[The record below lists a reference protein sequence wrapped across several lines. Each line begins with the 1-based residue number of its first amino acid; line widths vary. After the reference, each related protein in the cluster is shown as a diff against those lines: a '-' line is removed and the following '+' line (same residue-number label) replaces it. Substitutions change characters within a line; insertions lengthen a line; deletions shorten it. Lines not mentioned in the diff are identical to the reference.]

1 MKKLI
6 TPNKIKKLTEK
17 ALKDKPISMPRNGY
31 VYLKSLEPGTM
42 FKNESIKGVLLECN
56 ANAQVVIMESKTDNV
71 GKLIIGAETEVIA
84 I

>member
-42 FKNESIKGVLLECN
+42 FNYYLGGVIRLTYFRL
-56 ANAQVVIMESKTDNV
+56 D
-71 GKLIIGAETEVIA
+71 
-84 I
+84 